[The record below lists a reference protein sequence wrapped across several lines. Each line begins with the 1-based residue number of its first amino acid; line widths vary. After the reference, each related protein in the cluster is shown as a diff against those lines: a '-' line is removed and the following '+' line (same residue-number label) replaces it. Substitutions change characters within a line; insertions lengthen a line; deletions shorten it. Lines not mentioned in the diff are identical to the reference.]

1 VRGSKAYALPLQ
13 EIRRLLKENPKMIP
27 LKDTIPSER
36 YPIIT
41 MLLIAVNVSVFFYEI
56 NLGRHLPEFV
66 KFAGVVPARFFDSR
80 LYASRGSL
88 ERYFPIF
95 TSLFLHGGWVHLL
108 GNMLYLWVFA
118 DNIEDRLG
126 HFKFPIFYLLCGF
139 GASLAHIF
147 ANPTSSVPSI
157 GASGAIAGIL
167 GAYFILYPKSRVI
180 TLVPIL
186 FFIQIVE
193 LPAFLFLGIWFL
205 MQFFNGVLT
214 LGLGTAQAAGIAWW
228 AHIGGFLSG
237 IFFIL
242 LLKGKKHQRRY

>member
-1 VRGSKAYALPLQ
+1 
-13 EIRRLLKENPKMIP
+13 MIP

-41 MLLIAVNVSVFFYEI
+41 ILLIVVNVSLFFYEI
-56 NLGRHLPEFV
+56 SLGQYLPEFV
-66 KFAGVVPARFFDSR
+66 KLAGVVPARFFDSR
-80 LYASRGSL
+80 LYVSQPAA

-95 TSLFLHGGWVHLL
+95 TSLFLHGGWFHLVS
-108 GNMLYLWVFA
+108 NMLYLWVFA

-126 HFKFPIFYLLCGF
+126 HFRFPIFYLLCGF

-157 GASGAIAGIL
+157 GASGAIAGVL

-180 TLVPIL
+180 TLVPV
-186 FFIQIVE
+186 FFFLQIVE
-193 LPAFLFLGIWFL
+193 IPAFIFLGIWFV
-205 MQFFNGVLT
+205 MQFLNGVLT
-214 LGLGTAQAAGIAWW
+214 LGLGTAQTGGVAWW

-237 IFFIL
+237 IVFIL

>member
-1 VRGSKAYALPLQ
+1 
-13 EIRRLLKENPKMIP
+13 MIP

-36 YPIIT
+36 YPIVT
-41 MLLIAVNVSVFFYEI
+41 VLLILANISAFFYEI
-56 NLGRHLPEFV
+56 SLGRHLPQFV
-66 KFAGVVPARFFDSR
+66 KFAGVVPARFLDSQ
-80 LYASRGSL
+80 LHVSQGL
-88 ERYFPIF
+88 LGRYFPIF

-118 DNIEDRLG
+118 DNIEGRLG

-147 ANPTSSVPSI
+147 ANPTSTVPSI

-167 GAYFILYPKSRVI
+167 GAYFILYPKSTVI
-180 TLVPIL
+180 TLVPI
-186 FFIQIVE
+186 FFFFQIVE
-193 LPAFLFLGIWFL
+193 LPAFIFLGVWFL
-205 MQFFNGVLT
+205 MQFFSGMLT
-214 LGLGTAQAAGIAWW
+214 LGLGTAQTAGIAWW

-242 LLKGKKHQRRY
+242 LLKGRKQRRRY

>member
-1 VRGSKAYALPLQ
+1 VKGNTKL
-13 EIRRLLKENPKMIP
+13 IP
-27 LKDTIPSER
+27 LKDTIPSRR

-41 MLLIAVNVSVFFYEI
+41 LLLVVANVSVFFYEI
-56 NLGRHLPEFV
+56 KLGRYLPEFV
-66 KFAGVVPARFFDSR
+66 KFAGVVPARFFDSQ
-80 LYASRGSL
+80 LYISQGPL

-95 TSLFLHGGWVHLL
+95 TSLFLHGGWFHLL

-157 GASGAIAGIL
+157 GASGAIAGVL
-167 GAYFILYPKSRVI
+167 GAYFILYPKSRII
-180 TLVPIL
+180 TLVPI
-186 FFIQIVE
+186 FFFLQIVE
-193 LPAFLFLGIWFL
+193 LPAFLFLGVWFL

-242 LLKGKKHQRRY
+242 LLKGK

>member
-1 VRGSKAYALPLQ
+1 
-13 EIRRLLKENPKMIP
+13 MIP

-41 MLLIAVNVSVFFYEI
+41 VFLIVVNVSVFFYEI
-56 NLGRHLPEFV
+56 SLGRYLPEVV
-66 KFAGVVPARFFDSR
+66 KLAGVVPTRFFDSR
-80 LYASRGSL
+80 LYVSKGPL
-88 ERYFPIF
+88 ERYLPIF

-157 GASGAIAGIL
+157 GASGAIAGVL

-180 TLVPIL
+180 TLVPI
-186 FFIQIVE
+186 FFFLQIVE
-193 LPAFLFLGIWFL
+193 LPAFIFLGIWFV

-214 LGLGTAQAAGIAWW
+214 LGLGTGQTGGIAWW

-237 IFFIL
+237 IFLIL
-242 LLKGKKHQRRY
+242 LLKGKKYQIGY